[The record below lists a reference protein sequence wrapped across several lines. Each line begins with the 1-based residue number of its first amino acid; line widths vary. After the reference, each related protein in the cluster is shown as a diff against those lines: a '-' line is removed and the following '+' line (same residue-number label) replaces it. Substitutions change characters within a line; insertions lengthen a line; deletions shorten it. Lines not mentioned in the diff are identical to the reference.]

1 MKELATQG
9 PNSLV
14 FRAKMT
20 LMKRKGEEAWGGKSV
35 RSGPCKHED
44 LSLSCRT
51 HVRKQGMVACVCN
64 PSIGKIEACIWSQRF
79 YDQLHQ

>member
-1 MKELATQG
+1 MKELTRQG
-9 PNSLV
+9 PNSLI

-20 LMKRKGEEAWGGKSV
+20 LMKRKGEEVWGGQSV

-44 LSLSCRT
+44 LSLTRT
-51 HVRKQGMVACVCN
+51 HVRKPGVVACVCN

-79 YDQLHQ
+79 YDQSHQ